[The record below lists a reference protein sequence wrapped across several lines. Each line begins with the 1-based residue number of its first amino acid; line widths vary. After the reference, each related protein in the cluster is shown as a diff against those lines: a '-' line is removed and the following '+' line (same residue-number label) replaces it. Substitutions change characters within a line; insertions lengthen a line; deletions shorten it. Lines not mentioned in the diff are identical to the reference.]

1 MFADPHENFAD
12 PQNVLADPQNFEFQ
26 VQSFANQHNFEFN
39 ADAGYRVTTRK
50 NSSLT
55 GAQHSLS
62 DQSWLD
68 SLKLLMERTLQIIAF
83 VTNYN
88 YNICTST

>member
-12 PQNVLADPQNFEFQ
+12 PHENPQNVRSVLADPQNFEFQ
-26 VQSFANQHNFEFN
+26 VQSFANQHNFEFT
-39 ADAGYRVTTRK
+39 ADVGYRVTTRK
-50 NSSLT
+50 KSSLT

-68 SLKLLMERTLQIIAF
+68 SLKLLMERTLRIRAL
-83 VTNYN
+83 VTN
-88 YNICTST
+88 